1 MAIMLR
7 LEEIAQIK
15 RGSSP
20 RPILKWLVNDNDELP
35 WAKISDIK
43 NNEITT
49 TKQFVNKT
57 WLNKGLIGNYNDLFI
72 TNSATPGVSFIQKN
86 KNPIA
91 YHDGFLKIIP
101 DQDFVLKKYLFY
113 KLIIDRPKLISLGN
127 GAVFINL
134 STEILKK
141 WEVKLPLLQTQQKII
156 DIIEQKNELFLK
168 FPNTVRID
176 TFEHTKNDLKNLIDI
191 IEPLEILSAKIKST
205 KKVIISLLKMVA
217 NNKVEKTNEPLIN
230 HLTFEKGKNGPKEFE
245 REGTPFLDVRTLN
258 TRIPSKF
265 IKDQPNTFKGDILLS
280 LDATVG
286 LVDWFIEGFNGY
298 LYNLKSNHLTKTEI
312 LLNVL
317 NRTNKKIIEMNATG
331 STIKHASKAK
341 KEMLYFKLNHEWKNI
356 TNTLFKLL
364 LVVEEIDAKKTKL
377 HQLCV
382 NLLIR

>member
-1 MAIMLR
+1 MAIYKLGE
-7 LEEIAQIK
+7 LFNISG
-15 RGSSP
+15 GSTPPTNDKSYWNGT
-20 RPILKWLVNDNDELP
+20 LKWYTP
-35 WAKISDIK
+35 IDIK
-43 NNEITT
+43 NNTHTDRMISKSFHIPIPKETVIMSSRAPIGYVGIAQDEAWHSQGV
-49 TKQFVNKT
+49 KGFVNKNDNQIANKYFYY
-57 WLNKGLIGNYNDLFI
+57 WLLLNAKTFEKFSVGSTFSEISKSQLEKLLI
-72 TNSATPGVSFIQKN
+72 
-86 KNPIA
+86 
-91 YHDGFLKIIP
+91 KIPSI
-101 DQDFVLKKYLFY
+101 
-113 KLIIDRPKLISLGN
+113 
-127 GAVFINL
+127 
-134 STEILKK
+134 E
-141 WEVKLPLLQTQQKII
+141 EQQKI
-156 DIIEQKNELFLK
+156 
-168 FPNTVRID
+168 
-176 TFEHTKNDLKNLIDI
+176 IDI